1 MIKAIDIS
9 KGMNNVADVHI
20 MNDGYAEEITCLY
33 LDESGVW
40 KDIHKAK
47 ELLDLSETHFANAVR
62 VAKWKPYALPTS
74 CIDDY
79 VYVVINSS
87 GSVKLVWR
95 TQVAPET
102 WNSETVFNGVDDSA
116 YVYTLDATQ
125 FLFVD
130 GINGKRAKRIV
141 IEADG
146 SIVGSDTGSTPPTT
160 RPIFEKV
167 VLTSERDVGTRIK
180 RGHCLAI
187 CYTYVNDREEE
198 SNPSPTLI
206 LDSVQ
211 RQARGH
217 FSKDGEIYYYP
228 ITGGEYVYT
237 QELTGSIDSILLTVP
252 IDSPSVKR
260 VNIYL
265 SDVNGV
271 ETIAPLAEMR
281 LALSRPIYGYPDTKS
296 ISVNVPLS
304 DLEVSH
310 DNNVSTKGDTI
321 SLVDGVTYIGNS
333 VQGTPLIDSAE
344 RIWELRIFNANKYNY
359 VNRFITIDLYDEYGT
374 RPNDALFLKGLNWN
388 TQDMDK
394 IRLYDDDM
402 ITPLEVYHY
411 PLDSV
416 IQLHRPVTAS
426 YDATAASVYVPS
438 SGANKLFLKA
448 KQAGTVGNS
457 LTVSSGVIPT
467 QASIAFADDGYI
479 LLESVGDNY
488 NMVVTIASVNPS
500 QSLGIDIN
508 TSVPGICSIKITPE
522 TDAGGNILSTL
533 GDIVDKISWYQNY
546 DDYVTIV
553 DRSSES
559 SALLLSQPT
568 IYAKS
573 PLLAYAE
580 KSGTNT
586 VLMLPYDSE
595 TGLFTSRFI
604 DVHNVIISS
613 QDVDIVSE
621 IVEGTEYGAIFE
633 PFTQAL
639 LSGGTGSASAQD
651 NRVFCRCL
659 SMIRG
664 CVIPSNT
671 EKTLYLVEHK
681 EDPKNEGRFIE
692 LTDGYAGDNQIN
704 INDFYREKLIRN
716 PIQDIDT
723 VVVSQ
728 MHEIEGANYPGGDID
743 TRMRNAANIFD
754 ELWDDESGGQEP
766 HGVRPILTGIPDPYL
781 RTNATLYAYSLDQ
794 ETAPHVRRIRTN
806 NKLTETGTMWC
817 RWILKVPGSVRIEP
831 ILRVEEGGVGSA
843 DADAIGAIM
852 RMSDRGGEEARLYAV
867 EVDVYIR
874 SHHSLRIGSF
884 SISIPVGL
892 YPVCCGMVVSW
903 RRVTAFGDNTQYTVA
918 ILINNTLK
926 FFHHTLE
933 LHSVDM
939 NNDMLLVHSVKEN
952 SQSWGDNIYPHWLG
966 LRLNSYVENEWQ
978 ALSILRFM
986 PFYPTDGIGAY
997 NEFGLIG
1004 TNQIGF
1010 MNSNV
1015 DIGVMQIS
1023 SDIRPGRVTWGSQYS
1038 RSAMNEININEN
1050 VLALASVRSFQPSD
1064 EHNTV
1069 LIFTPDNVYML
1080 SLLGM
1085 NAEDYRLLKFISGI
1099 GIANKYAICAT
1110 HSGIVWLSDHG
1121 LMEISANGVAN
1132 ISKGTMDMTN
1142 VSTITYDGEHNWI
1155 WARGTVSDK
1164 DICFVFQCD
1173 ERVWWEY
1180 RGDVMPDDFIGGVKD
1195 GAWVSY
1201 ADKKVYEHG
1210 DESNG
1215 GDNTIRT
1222 KAIMPLGKKIGRIK
1236 AISSMPS
1243 ASYSLSAK
1251 LYGENIENS
1260 ETSSTVTAYTNRK
1273 TAIPGLSADY
1283 IQLIL
1288 SGIRDVITIQT
1299 EQ

>member
-146 SIVGSDTGSTPPTT
+146 SIVGSDMGSTPPTT

-467 QASIAFADDGYI
+467 QASIAFANDGYI

-508 TSVPGICSIKITPE
+508 TSDPGICSIKISPE

-533 GDIVDKISWYQNY
+533 ADIVDKISGYQNY

-595 TGLFTSRFI
+595 TELFTSRFI

-781 RTNATLYAYSLDQ
+781 RTNAILYAYTLDQ

-817 RWILKVPGSVRIEP
+817 RWILKVPGIGIAP

-852 RMSDRGGEEARLYAV
+852 RMSDRGGGLYAV
-867 EVDVYIR
+867 EVDVYSS
-874 SHHSLRIGSF
+874 SHQSMHIGSF
-884 SISIPVGL
+884 SISIPDGT

-933 LHSVDM
+933 FHSVDM
-939 NNDMLLVHSVKEN
+939 NNDMLLVHSVKE
-952 SQSWGDNIYPHWLG
+952 SYYGDNIYPHWLG

>member
-228 ITGGEYVYT
+228 VTGGEYVYT

-488 NMVVTIASVNPS
+488 NMVITIASVNPS
-500 QSLGIDIN
+500 QSLEMDID
-508 TSVPGICSIKITPE
+508 TSVPGICLIKITPE
-522 TDAGGNILSTL
+522 TDTGGNILSTL
-533 GDIVDKISWYQNY
+533 GDIVDKISGYQDY

-553 DRSSES
+553 DQSSES

-604 DVHNVIISS
+604 DVHNAIISS

-639 LSGGTGSASAQD
+639 LSGGTGNASAQN

-692 LTDGYAGDNQIN
+692 LTDSYTGDNQIN

-817 RWILKVPGSVRIEP
+817 RWILKVPGIGIAP

-852 RMSDRGGEEARLYAV
+852 RMFDRGGGLYAV
-867 EVDVYIR
+867 EVDVYTS
-874 SHHSLRIGSF
+874 SHQSLRIGSF
-884 SISIPVGL
+884 SISIPVGT

-933 LHSVDM
+933 FHSVDM
-939 NNDMLLVHSVKEN
+939 NNDMLLVHSVKE
-952 SQSWGDNIYPHWLG
+952 SYYGDNIYPHWLG

-1004 TNQIGF
+1004 TDQIGF

>member
-1 MIKAIDIS
+1 M
-9 KGMNNVADVHI
+9 
-20 MNDGYAEEITCLY
+20 
-33 LDESGVW
+33 
-40 KDIHKAK
+40 
-47 ELLDLSETHFANAVR
+47 
-62 VAKWKPYALPTS
+62 
-74 CIDDY
+74 
-79 VYVVINSS
+79 
-87 GSVKLVWR
+87 
-95 TQVAPET
+95 
-102 WNSETVFNGVDDSA
+102 
-116 YVYTLDATQ
+116 
-125 FLFVD
+125 
-130 GINGKRAKRIV
+130 
-141 IEADG
+141 
-146 SIVGSDTGSTPPTT
+146 
-160 RPIFEKV
+160 
-167 VLTSERDVGTRIK
+167 
-180 RGHCLAI
+180 
-187 CYTYVNDREEE
+187 
-198 SNPSPTLI
+198 
-206 LDSVQ
+206 
-211 RQARGH
+211 
-217 FSKDGEIYYYP
+217 
-228 ITGGEYVYT
+228 
-237 QELTGSIDSILLTVP
+237 
-252 IDSPSVKR
+252 
-260 VNIYL
+260 
-265 SDVNGV
+265 
-271 ETIAPLAEMR
+271 
-281 LALSRPIYGYPDTKS
+281 
-296 ISVNVPLS
+296 
-304 DLEVSH
+304 
-310 DNNVSTKGDTI
+310 
-321 SLVDGVTYIGNS
+321 
-333 VQGTPLIDSAE
+333 
-344 RIWELRIFNANKYNY
+344 
-359 VNRFITIDLYDEYGT
+359 
-374 RPNDALFLKGLNWN
+374 
-388 TQDMDK
+388 
-394 IRLYDDDM
+394 
-402 ITPLEVYHY
+402 
-411 PLDSV
+411 DSV

-426 YDATAASVYVPS
+426 CDATAASVYVPS

-467 QASIAFADDGYI
+467 QASIAFANDGYI

-488 NMVVTIASVNPS
+488 NMVVTIVSVNPS
-500 QSLGIDIN
+500 QSLDMNID
-508 TSVPGICSIKITPE
+508 TSVPEICSIKISPE

-533 GDIVDKISWYQNY
+533 GDIVGIISGYQNY
-546 DDYVTIV
+546 DRYVTIV
-553 DRSSES
+553 DQSSDT

-580 KSGTNT
+580 KIGTNT
-586 VLMLPYDSE
+586 LLMLPYDSE

-604 DVHNVIISS
+604 DVHNAIISS

-633 PFTQAL
+633 PFTQAR
-639 LSGGTGSASAQD
+639 LSGGTGSASAQK
-651 NRVFCRCL
+651 NNVFCRCL

-664 CVIPSNT
+664 CVIPSNI

-692 LTDGYAGDNQIN
+692 LTDSFAGYNQIN
-704 INDFYREKLIRN
+704 INDFYREKLIHN

-754 ELWDDESGGQEP
+754 KLWDDESGGQEP
-766 HGVRPILTGIPDPYL
+766 HGVSLITTGIPDPYL
-781 RTNATLYAYSLDQ
+781 RTIATLYTYSLDQ

-806 NKLTETGTMWC
+806 NKFTETGTMWC
-817 RWILKVPGSVRIEP
+817 RWILKVPGSVMIAP
-831 ILRVEEGGVGSA
+831 MLKVVEGGVAASA

-852 RMSDRGGEEARLYAV
+852 RMSNSVGGGGLYTV
-867 EVDVYIR
+867 EVDVYI
-874 SHHSLRIGSF
+874 SSQHSLRIGSF
-884 SISIPVGL
+884 SISIPDGM
-892 YPVCCGMVVSW
+892 YPVPCGMVVSW
-903 RRVTAFGDNTQYTVA
+903 RRGTAFGDKTQYTVA

-933 LHSVDM
+933 FHSVDM
-939 NNDMLLVHSVKEN
+939 NKDMLLVHSVKDGYYGEE
-952 SQSWGDNIYPHWLG
+952 IYPHWLG

-1099 GIANKYAICAT
+1099 GLANKYAICAT

-1132 ISKGTMDMTN
+1132 ISKGIMDMTN

-1155 WARGTVSDK
+1155 WARGTDSGK

-1180 RGDVMPDDFIGGVKD
+1180 RGGVMPDDFIGGVKD
-1195 GAWVSY
+1195 RAWVSY
-1201 ADKKVYEHG
+1201 TDKKVYEHG
-1210 DESNG
+1210 KDSNG
-1215 GDNTIRT
+1215 GNNTIRT

-1236 AISSMPS
+1236 AISSMSS

-1251 LYGENIENS
+1251 LYGENIEKS
-1260 ETSSTVTAYTNRK
+1260 ITSSTVTAYTNRK

-1288 SGIRDVITIQT
+1288 SDIRDVITIQT

>member
-9 KGMNNVADVHI
+9 KGMNNVADVHL

-79 VYVVINSS
+79 VYVVINTD
-87 GSVKLVWR
+87 GRVMLVWR
-95 TQVAPET
+95 TVATPEAWDT
-102 WNSETVFNGVDDSA
+102 ETVFTGVDDSA

-141 IEADG
+141 IETDG

-160 RPIFEKV
+160 RPIFENV

-228 ITGGEYVYT
+228 VTGGEYVYT

-252 IDSPSVKR
+252 IDSASVKR

-271 ETIAPLAEMR
+271 EAIAPLAEMR
-281 LALSRPIYGYPDTKS
+281 LALSRPIYGSPDTKS

-321 SLVDGVTYIGNS
+321 TLVDGVTYIGNS

-359 VNRFITIDLYDEYGT
+359 VNRFITIDLYDESGT
-374 RPNDALFLKGLNWN
+374 RPNDALFLKGLDWD
-388 TQDMDK
+388 TQDMSK

-411 PLDSV
+411 PLDSI

-467 QASIAFADDGYI
+467 QASIAFANDGYI

-488 NMVVTIASVNPS
+488 NMVVTIESVALS
-500 QSLGIDIN
+500 QSLDMNID
-508 TSVPGICSIKITPE
+508 TSDPGICSIKILAE
-522 TDAGGNILSTL
+522 TDASGNILSTL
-533 GDIVDKISWYQNY
+533 GDIVGIISGYQDY

-553 DRSSES
+553 DQSSNS

-580 KSGTNT
+580 KIGTNT

-595 TGLFTSRFI
+595 TELFTSRFI
-604 DVHNVIISS
+604 DVHNAIISS

-621 IVEGTEYGAIFE
+621 IVEGTEYGATFE

-651 NRVFCRCL
+651 NNVFCRCL

-664 CVIPSNT
+664 CVIPSNI

-692 LTDGYAGDNQIN
+692 LASAGAGDNQIN
-704 INDFYREKLIRN
+704 IAEFYREKLIHN

-766 HGVRPILTGIPDPYL
+766 HGVSLTPTGIPDPYL
-781 RTNATLYAYSLDQ
+781 RTNAILNAYSLDQ

-806 NKLTETGTMWC
+806 NKFTETGTMWC
-817 RWILKVPGSVRIEP
+817 RWSLKVPLPEGEMFAP
-831 ILRVEEGGVGSA
+831 ILRVVEGGVGSA

-852 RMSDRGGEEARLYAV
+852 RMSNSVGGSGMYTV
-867 EVDVYIR
+867 VVDVYSSSQQSI
-874 SHHSLRIGSF
+874 RIGSF
-884 SISIPVGL
+884 SISIPDGI
-892 YPVCCGMVVSW
+892 YPCGMVVSW
-903 RRVTAFGDNTQYTVA
+903 RRGTAFGDNTQYTVA

-933 LHSVDM
+933 FHSVDM
-939 NNDMLLVHSVKEN
+939 NNDMLLVHSVTDRYNGE
-952 SQSWGDNIYPHWLG
+952 DIHPHWLG

-1004 TNQIGF
+1004 TNEIGF

-1195 GAWVSY
+1195 WAWVSY
-1201 ADKKVYEHG
+1201 TDKKVYEHG
-1210 DESNG
+1210 NESNG

-1260 ETSSTVTAYTNRK
+1260 KTSSTVTAQTNRK

-1288 SGIRDVITIQT
+1288 SGIRDVITIQA

>member
-359 VNRFITIDLYDEYGT
+359 VNRFITIDLYDESGM

-467 QASIAFADDGYI
+467 QASIAFANDGYI

-500 QSLGIDIN
+500 QSLDMKID
-508 TSVPGICSIKITPE
+508 TSVPDICSIKISPE

-533 GDIVDKISWYQNY
+533 GDIVDKISGYQDY
-546 DDYVTIV
+546 DKYVTIV
-553 DRSSES
+553 DRSSDT

-580 KSGTNT
+580 KSGTIT

-604 DVHNVIISS
+604 DVHNAIISS

-651 NRVFCRCL
+651 NGVFCRCL

-664 CVIPSNT
+664 CVIPSNI

-692 LTDGYAGDNQIN
+692 LTDGYVGDNQID

-781 RTNATLYAYSLDQ
+781 RTNASLYAYSLDQ

-806 NKLTETGTMWC
+806 NKFTETGTMWC
-817 RWILKVPGSVRIEP
+817 RWSLKAPASMFAPMLKVV
-831 ILRVEEGGVGSA
+831 EGGVAASA

-852 RMSDRGGEEARLYAV
+852 RMSNVGGSDMYTV
-867 EVDVYIR
+867 EVDVYTS
-874 SHHSLRIGSF
+874 SHQSLRIGSF
-884 SISIPVGL
+884 SISIPVGI
-892 YPVCCGMVVSW
+892 YPVVVGMVVSW
-903 RRVTAFGDNTQYTVA
+903 RRGTAYGDNTQYTVA

-933 LHSVDM
+933 FHSVDM
-939 NNDMLLVHSVKEN
+939 NNDMLLVHSVK
-952 SQSWGDNIYPHWLG
+952 DNFYGEDIHPHWLG

-1004 TNQIGF
+1004 TNEIGF

>member
-95 TQVAPET
+95 MQVAPET

-228 ITGGEYVYT
+228 VTGGEYVYT

-488 NMVVTIASVNPS
+488 NMVITIASVNPS
-500 QSLGIDIN
+500 QSLEMDID
-508 TSVPGICSIKITPE
+508 TSVPGICLIKITPE
-522 TDAGGNILSTL
+522 TDTGGNILSTL
-533 GDIVDKISWYQNY
+533 GDIVDKISGYQDY

-553 DRSSES
+553 DQSSES

-604 DVHNVIISS
+604 DVHNAIISS

-639 LSGGTGSASAQD
+639 LSGGTGNASAQN

-681 EDPKNEGRFIE
+681 EDPKNEGRFIK
-692 LTDGYAGDNQIN
+692 LTDSYTGDNQIN

-817 RWILKVPGSVRIEP
+817 RWILKVPGIGIAP

-852 RMSDRGGEEARLYAV
+852 RMFDRGGGLYAV
-867 EVDVYIR
+867 EVDVYTS
-874 SHHSLRIGSF
+874 SHQSLRIGSF
-884 SISIPVGL
+884 SISIPVGT

-933 LHSVDM
+933 FHSVDM
-939 NNDMLLVHSVKEN
+939 NNDMLLVHSVKE
-952 SQSWGDNIYPHWLG
+952 SYYGDNIYPHWLG

-1004 TNQIGF
+1004 TDQIGF

-1155 WARGTVSDK
+1155 WARGTVGGK
-1164 DICFVFQCD
+1164 DICYVFQCD

-1180 RGDVMPDDFIGGVKD
+1180 RGEVMPDDFIGGVKD

>member
-467 QASIAFADDGYI
+467 QASIAFANDGYI

-500 QSLGIDIN
+500 QSLEMDIN

-522 TDAGGNILSTL
+522 TDTSGNILSTL
-533 GDIVDKISWYQNY
+533 GDIVDKISGYQDY

-580 KSGTNT
+580 KRGTNT

-651 NRVFCRCL
+651 NNVHCRCL

-692 LTDGYAGDNQIN
+692 LTDDYAGDNQIN

-781 RTNATLYAYSLDQ
+781 RTNAILNAYTLEQGSPL
-794 ETAPHVRRIRTN
+794 TAPHVRRIRTN

-817 RWILKVPGSVRIEP
+817 RWTLKVPGSVRIEP

-852 RMSDRGGEEARLYAV
+852 RMSDRGGGLYAV
-867 EVDVYIR
+867 GVDVY
-874 SHHSLRIGSF
+874 SSSQQSLRIGSF
-884 SISIPVGL
+884 SISIPVGT

-933 LHSVDM
+933 FHSVDM
-939 NNDMLLVHSVKEN
+939 NNDMLLVHSVKE
-952 SQSWGDNIYPHWLG
+952 SYYGDNIYPHWLG

-1023 SDIRPGRVTWGSQYS
+1023 NDIRPGRVTWGSQYS

>member
-265 SDVNGV
+265 SSVNGV

-467 QASIAFADDGYI
+467 QASIAFANDGYI

-488 NMVVTIASVNPS
+488 NMVITIASVNPS

-508 TSVPGICSIKITPE
+508 TSDPGICSIKITPE

-533 GDIVDKISWYQNY
+533 GDIVDIISGYQNY

-651 NRVFCRCL
+651 KEVFCRCL

-781 RTNATLYAYSLDQ
+781 RTNATLYAYTLDQ

-817 RWILKVPGSVRIEP
+817 RWTLKVPGSVRIEP

-852 RMSDRGGEEARLYAV
+852 RMSDRGGGLYAV

-874 SHHSLRIGSF
+874 SHHSLCIGSF
-884 SISIPVGL
+884 SISIPDGT

-952 SQSWGDNIYPHWLG
+952 SSYGDNIYPHWLG

-1155 WARGTVSDK
+1155 WARGTVGGK
-1164 DICFVFQCD
+1164 DICYVFQCD

>member
-265 SDVNGV
+265 SSVNGV

-508 TSVPGICSIKITPE
+508 TSDPGICSIKITPE

-533 GDIVDKISWYQNY
+533 GDIVDIISGYQNY

-651 NRVFCRCL
+651 KEVFCRCL

-781 RTNATLYAYSLDQ
+781 RTNATLYAYTLDQ

-817 RWILKVPGSVRIEP
+817 RWTLKVPGSVRIEP

-852 RMSDRGGEEARLYAV
+852 RMSDRGGGLYAV

-884 SISIPVGL
+884 SISIPDGT

-903 RRVTAFGDNTQYTVA
+903 RRVTAFGDNTQYTIA

-952 SQSWGDNIYPHWLG
+952 SSYGDNIYPHWLG

-1155 WARGTVSDK
+1155 WARGTVGGK
-1164 DICFVFQCD
+1164 DICYVFQCD

>member
-265 SDVNGV
+265 SSVNGV

-508 TSVPGICSIKITPE
+508 TSDPGICSIKITPE

-533 GDIVDKISWYQNY
+533 GDIVGIISGYQNY

-817 RWILKVPGSVRIEP
+817 RWTLKVPGSVRIEP

-952 SQSWGDNIYPHWLG
+952 SSYGDNIYPHWLG

-1155 WARGTVSDK
+1155 WARGTVGGK
-1164 DICFVFQCD
+1164 DICYVFQCD

>member
-265 SDVNGV
+265 SSVNGV

-508 TSVPGICSIKITPE
+508 TSDPGICSIKITPE

-533 GDIVDKISWYQNY
+533 GDIVDIISGYQNY

-651 NRVFCRCL
+651 KEVFCRCL

-781 RTNATLYAYSLDQ
+781 RTNATLYAYTLDQ

-817 RWILKVPGSVRIEP
+817 RWTLKVPGSVRIEP

-852 RMSDRGGEEARLYAV
+852 RMSDRGGGLYAV

-874 SHHSLRIGSF
+874 SHHSLCIGSF
-884 SISIPVGL
+884 SISIPDGT

-952 SQSWGDNIYPHWLG
+952 SSYGDNIYPHWLG

-1155 WARGTVSDK
+1155 WARGTVGGK
-1164 DICFVFQCD
+1164 DICYVFQCD

>member
-1 MIKAIDIS
+1 
-9 KGMNNVADVHI
+9 
-20 MNDGYAEEITCLY
+20 
-33 LDESGVW
+33 
-40 KDIHKAK
+40 
-47 ELLDLSETHFANAVR
+47 
-62 VAKWKPYALPTS
+62 
-74 CIDDY
+74 
-79 VYVVINSS
+79 
-87 GSVKLVWR
+87 
-95 TQVAPET
+95 
-102 WNSETVFNGVDDSA
+102 
-116 YVYTLDATQ
+116 
-125 FLFVD
+125 
-130 GINGKRAKRIV
+130 
-141 IEADG
+141 
-146 SIVGSDTGSTPPTT
+146 
-160 RPIFEKV
+160 
-167 VLTSERDVGTRIK
+167 
-180 RGHCLAI
+180 
-187 CYTYVNDREEE
+187 
-198 SNPSPTLI
+198 
-206 LDSVQ
+206 
-211 RQARGH
+211 
-217 FSKDGEIYYYP
+217 
-228 ITGGEYVYT
+228 
-237 QELTGSIDSILLTVP
+237 
-252 IDSPSVKR
+252 
-260 VNIYL
+260 
-265 SDVNGV
+265 
-271 ETIAPLAEMR
+271 
-281 LALSRPIYGYPDTKS
+281 
-296 ISVNVPLS
+296 
-304 DLEVSH
+304 
-310 DNNVSTKGDTI
+310 
-321 SLVDGVTYIGNS
+321 
-333 VQGTPLIDSAE
+333 
-344 RIWELRIFNANKYNY
+344 
-359 VNRFITIDLYDEYGT
+359 
-374 RPNDALFLKGLNWN
+374 
-388 TQDMDK
+388 
-394 IRLYDDDM
+394 
-402 ITPLEVYHY
+402 
-411 PLDSV
+411 
-416 IQLHRPVTAS
+416 
-426 YDATAASVYVPS
+426 
-438 SGANKLFLKA
+438 
-448 KQAGTVGNS
+448 
-457 LTVSSGVIPT
+457 
-467 QASIAFADDGYI
+467 
-479 LLESVGDNY
+479 
-488 NMVVTIASVNPS
+488 MVVTIESVALS
-500 QSLGIDIN
+500 QSLDMNID
-508 TSVPGICSIKITPE
+508 TSDPGICSIKILAE
-522 TDAGGNILSTL
+522 TDASGNILSTL
-533 GDIVDKISWYQNY
+533 GDIVGIISGYQDY

-553 DRSSES
+553 DQSSNS

-580 KSGTNT
+580 KIGTNT

-595 TGLFTSRFI
+595 TELFTSRFI
-604 DVHNVIISS
+604 DVHNAIISS

-621 IVEGTEYGAIFE
+621 IVEGTEYGATFE

-651 NRVFCRCL
+651 NNVFCRCL

-664 CVIPSNT
+664 CVIPSNI

-704 INDFYREKLIRN
+704 IAEFYREKLIHN

-766 HGVRPILTGIPDPYL
+766 HGVSLIPTGIPDPYL
-781 RTNATLYAYSLDQ
+781 RTNAILNAYSLDQ

-806 NKLTETGTMWC
+806 NKFTETGTMWC
-817 RWILKVPGSVRIEP
+817 RWSLKVPLPEGEMFAP
-831 ILRVEEGGVGSA
+831 ILRVVEGGVGSA

-852 RMSDRGGEEARLYAV
+852 RMSNSVGGSGMYTV
-867 EVDVYIR
+867 VVDVYSSSQQSI
-874 SHHSLRIGSF
+874 RIGSF
-884 SISIPVGL
+884 SISIPDGI
-892 YPVCCGMVVSW
+892 YPCGMVVSW
-903 RRVTAFGDNTQYTVA
+903 RRGTAFGDNTQYTVA

-933 LHSVDM
+933 FHSVDM
-939 NNDMLLVHSVKEN
+939 NNDMLLVHSVTDRYNGE
-952 SQSWGDNIYPHWLG
+952 DIHPHWLG

-1195 GAWVSY
+1195 WAWVSY
-1201 ADKKVYEHG
+1201 TDKKVYEHG
-1210 DESNG
+1210 NESNG

-1260 ETSSTVTAYTNRK
+1260 KTSSTVTAQTNRK

-1288 SGIRDVITIQT
+1288 SGIRDVITIQA

>member
-95 TQVAPET
+95 TVANPEA
-102 WNSETVFNGVDDSA
+102 WGAETVFTGVDASA

-160 RPIFEKV
+160 RPIFEEV

-228 ITGGEYVYT
+228 VTGGEYVYT

-304 DLEVSH
+304 VLEVSH

-321 SLVDGVTYIGNS
+321 TLVDGVTYIGNS

-467 QASIAFADDGYI
+467 QASIAFANDGYI

-500 QSLGIDIN
+500 QSLEMDIN

-522 TDAGGNILSTL
+522 TDTGGNILSTL
-533 GDIVDKISWYQNY
+533 ADIVDKISGYQDY

-651 NRVFCRCL
+651 KEVFCRCL

-664 CVIPSNT
+664 CVIPSNI

-754 ELWDDESGGQEP
+754 ELWDNESGGQEP
-766 HGVRPILTGIPDPYL
+766 HGVRQIHTGIPDPYL
-781 RTNATLYAYSLDQ
+781 RKNATLYAYTLDQ
-794 ETAPHVRRIRTN
+794 GLPMYAPRVRRIRTN
-806 NKLTETGTMWC
+806 NKFTETGTMWC
-817 RWILKVPGSVRIEP
+817 RWILKVPGIGIAP
-831 ILRVEEGGVGSA
+831 ILRVEEGGVSSA

-852 RMSDRGGEEARLYAV
+852 RMFDRGGGLYAV
-867 EVDVYIR
+867 EVDVY
-874 SHHSLRIGSF
+874 SSSQQSMRIGSF
-884 SISIPVGL
+884 EISIPNGT
-892 YPVCCGMVVSW
+892 YPCGMVVSW
-903 RRVTAFGDNTQYTVA
+903 RRGTAYGDNTQYTVA

-933 LHSVDM
+933 FHSVDM
-939 NNDMLLVHSVKEN
+939 NNDMLLVHSVKESYN
-952 SQSWGDNIYPHWLG
+952 GDNIYPHWLG

-997 NEFGLIG
+997 NEFGFIGG

-1132 ISKGTMDMTN
+1132 ISKGIMDMTN

-1155 WARGTVSDK
+1155 WARGTVEGK
-1164 DICFVFQCD
+1164 DICYVFQCD

>member
-265 SDVNGV
+265 SSVNGV

-488 NMVVTIASVNPS
+488 NMVITIASVNPS

-508 TSVPGICSIKITPE
+508 TSDPGICSIKITPE

-533 GDIVDKISWYQNY
+533 GDIVDIISGYQNY

-651 NRVFCRCL
+651 KEVFCRCL

-781 RTNATLYAYSLDQ
+781 RTNATLYAYTLDQ

-817 RWILKVPGSVRIEP
+817 RWTLKVPGSVRIEP

-874 SHHSLRIGSF
+874 SHHSLCIGSF
-884 SISIPVGL
+884 SISIPDGT

-933 LHSVDM
+933 FHSVDM

-952 SQSWGDNIYPHWLG
+952 SSYGDNIYPHWLG

-1155 WARGTVSDK
+1155 WARGTVGGK
-1164 DICFVFQCD
+1164 DICYVFQCD

>member
-95 TQVAPET
+95 TQVTPET

-467 QASIAFADDGYI
+467 QASIAFANDGYI
-479 LLESVGDNY
+479 LLESVKDNY
-488 NMVVTIASVNPS
+488 NMVVTISVAPS
-500 QSLGIDIN
+500 QSLDMNIN
-508 TSVPGICSIKITPE
+508 TSVPGICSIKISPE

-533 GDIVDKISWYQNY
+533 GDIKGIISGYQNY

-553 DRSSES
+553 DQSSNS
-559 SALLLSQPT
+559 GALLLSQPT

-573 PLLAYAE
+573 PLLAYA
-580 KSGTNT
+580 KKIGTNT

-595 TGLFTSRFI
+595 TELFTSRFI
-604 DVHNVIISS
+604 DVHNAIISS

-692 LTDGYAGDNQIN
+692 LTDGYVGDNQIN
-704 INDFYREKLIRN
+704 IIDFYREKLIHN

-743 TRMRNAANIFD
+743 MRMRNAANIFD

-766 HGVRPILTGIPDPYL
+766 HGVRRIFTGIPDPYL
-781 RTNATLYAYSLDQ
+781 RTNAILYAYTLEQ

-806 NKLTETGTMWC
+806 NKFTETGTMWC
-817 RWILKVPGSVRIEP
+817 RWNLKVPLGIGNMFAPMLKV
-831 ILRVEEGGVGSA
+831 VEGETGSA
-843 DADAIGAIM
+843 DADAVGAIM
-852 RMSDRGGEEARLYAV
+852 RMRDRGGGLYGV
-867 EVDVYIR
+867 EVDVY
-874 SHHSLRIGSF
+874 SSAQQSMRIGSF
-884 SISIPVGL
+884 SISIPDPDGF

-903 RRVTAFGDNTQYTVA
+903 RRGTAYGDNTQYTVA
-918 ILINNTLK
+918 ILIYNTLK

-933 LHSVDM
+933 FHSVDM
-939 NNDMLLVHSVKEN
+939 NNDMLLVHSVKSRYN
-952 SQSWGDNIYPHWLG
+952 GDDIHPHWLG

-1004 TNQIGF
+1004 TNEIGF

-1236 AISSMPS
+1236 AISSMPG
-1243 ASYSLSAK
+1243 ASYNLSAK

-1260 ETSSTVTAYTNRK
+1260 KTTSTVTAQTNRK

>member
-9 KGMNNVADVHI
+9 KGMNNVADVHL
-20 MNDGYAEEITCLY
+20 MNDGYAEKITCLY

-47 ELLDLSETHFANAVR
+47 ELLNLSETHFANAVR

-79 VYVVINSS
+79 VYVVINTD
-87 GSVKLVWR
+87 GRVMLVWR
-95 TQVAPET
+95 TVATPESWGT
-102 WNSETVFNGVDDSA
+102 KTVFTGVNYSA

-141 IEADG
+141 IETDG
-146 SIVGSDTGSTPPTT
+146 SIVGSDMGSTPPTT
-160 RPIFEKV
+160 RPIFENV

-228 ITGGEYVYT
+228 VTGGEYVYT
-237 QELTGSIDSILLTVP
+237 QELTGSIDSILLTIP
-252 IDSPSVKR
+252 IDSASVKR

-281 LALSRPIYGYPDTKS
+281 LALSRPIYGSPDTKS

-310 DNNVSTKGDTI
+310 DNNISTKGDTI
-321 SLVDGVTYIGNS
+321 TLVDGVTYIGNS
-333 VQGTPLIDSAE
+333 VQGTPLIDSAK

-374 RPNDALFLKGLNWN
+374 RPNDALFLKGLDWDD
-388 TQDMDK
+388 QDMDK

-426 YDATAASVYVPS
+426 CDATAASVYVPS

-467 QASIAFADDGYI
+467 QASIAFANDGYI

-488 NMVVTIASVNPS
+488 NMVVTIVSVNPS
-500 QSLGIDIN
+500 QSLDMNID
-508 TSVPGICSIKITPE
+508 TSVPEICSIKISPE

-533 GDIVDKISWYQNY
+533 GDIVGIISGYQNY
-546 DDYVTIV
+546 DKYVTIV
-553 DRSSES
+553 DQSSDT

-580 KSGTNT
+580 KISTNT
-586 VLMLPYDSE
+586 LLMLPYDSE

-604 DVHNVIISS
+604 DVHNAIISS

-633 PFTQAL
+633 PFTQAR
-639 LSGGTGSASAQD
+639 LSGGTGSASAQK
-651 NRVFCRCL
+651 NNVFCRCL

-664 CVIPSNT
+664 CVIPSNI

-692 LTDGYAGDNQIN
+692 LTDSFAGDNQIN
-704 INDFYREKLIRN
+704 INDFYREKLIHN

-754 ELWDDESGGQEP
+754 KLWDDESGGQEP
-766 HGVRPILTGIPDPYL
+766 HGVSLITTGIPDPFL
-781 RTNATLYAYSLDQ
+781 RTIATLYTYSLDQ

-806 NKLTETGTMWC
+806 NKFTETGTMWC
-817 RWILKVPGSVRIEP
+817 RWILKVPGSVMIAP
-831 ILRVEEGGVGSA
+831 MLKVVEGGVAASA

-852 RMSDRGGEEARLYAV
+852 RMSNSVGGGGLYTV
-867 EVDVYIR
+867 EVDVYI
-874 SHHSLRIGSF
+874 SSQHSLRIGSF
-884 SISIPVGL
+884 SISIPDGM
-892 YPVCCGMVVSW
+892 YPVPCGMVVSW
-903 RRVTAFGDNTQYTVA
+903 RRGTAFGDKTQYTVA

-933 LHSVDM
+933 FHSVDM
-939 NNDMLLVHSVKEN
+939 NKDMLLVHSVKDGYYGEE
-952 SQSWGDNIYPHWLG
+952 IYPHWLG

-1132 ISKGTMDMTN
+1132 ISKGIMDMTN
-1142 VSTITYDGEHNWI
+1142 ISTITYDGEHNWI
-1155 WARGTVSDK
+1155 WARGTDSGK

-1180 RGDVMPDDFIGGVKD
+1180 RGAVMPDDFIGGVKD
-1195 GAWVSY
+1195 RAWVSY
-1201 ADKKVYEHG
+1201 TDKKVYEHG
-1210 DESNG
+1210 NDSNG
-1215 GDNTIRT
+1215 GNNTIRT

-1236 AISSMPS
+1236 AISSMSS

-1251 LYGENIENS
+1251 LYGENIEKS
-1260 ETSSTVTAYTNRK
+1260 ITSSTVTAYTNRK

-1288 SGIRDVITIQT
+1288 SDIRDVITIQT

>member
-488 NMVVTIASVNPS
+488 NMVITIASVNPS
-500 QSLGIDIN
+500 QSLEMDIN
-508 TSVPGICSIKITPE
+508 TSDPGICSIKITPE
-522 TDAGGNILSTL
+522 TDTSGNILSTL
-533 GDIVDKISWYQNY
+533 GDIVDKISGYQNY

-595 TGLFTSRFI
+595 TELFTSRFI
-604 DVHNVIISS
+604 DVHNAIISS

-692 LTDGYAGDNQIN
+692 LTDSYTGDNQIN

-817 RWILKVPGSVRIEP
+817 RWTLKVPGSVRIEP

-852 RMSDRGGEEARLYAV
+852 RMSDRGGGLYAV

-884 SISIPVGL
+884 SISIPDGT

-933 LHSVDM
+933 FHSVDM
-939 NNDMLLVHSVKEN
+939 NNDMLLVHSVKE
-952 SQSWGDNIYPHWLG
+952 SSYGDNIYPHWLG

>member
-321 SLVDGVTYIGNS
+321 TLVDGVTYIGNS

-522 TDAGGNILSTL
+522 TDTGGNILSTL
-533 GDIVDKISWYQNY
+533 GDIVGIISGYQNY

-651 NRVFCRCL
+651 KEVFCRCL

-664 CVIPSNT
+664 CVIPSNI

-781 RTNATLYAYSLDQ
+781 RTNATLYAYTLDQ

-806 NKLTETGTMWC
+806 NKFTETGTMWC
-817 RWILKVPGSVRIEP
+817 RWTLKVPGSVRIEP
-831 ILRVEEGGVGSA
+831 ILRVEEGGEGSA

-852 RMSDRGGEEARLYAV
+852 RMSDRGEGLYAV
-867 EVDVYIR
+867 DVDVYIR
-874 SHHSLRIGSF
+874 SHHSQRIGYF
-884 SISIPVGL
+884 SISIPVGI

-903 RRVTAFGDNTQYTVA
+903 RRGTAFGDNTQYTVA
-918 ILINNTLK
+918 ILIYNTLK

-939 NNDMLLVHSVKEN
+939 NNDMLLVHSVKE
-952 SQSWGDNIYPHWLG
+952 SW
-966 LRLNSYVENEWQ
+966 LR
-978 ALSILRFM
+978 R
-986 PFYPTDGIGAY
+986 
-997 NEFGLIG
+997 
-1004 TNQIGF
+1004 
-1010 MNSNV
+1010 
-1015 DIGVMQIS
+1015 
-1023 SDIRPGRVTWGSQYS
+1023 
-1038 RSAMNEININEN
+1038 
-1050 VLALASVRSFQPSD
+1050 
-1064 EHNTV
+1064 
-1069 LIFTPDNVYML
+1069 
-1080 SLLGM
+1080 
-1085 NAEDYRLLKFISGI
+1085 
-1099 GIANKYAICAT
+1099 
-1110 HSGIVWLSDHG
+1110 
-1121 LMEISANGVAN
+1121 
-1132 ISKGTMDMTN
+1132 
-1142 VSTITYDGEHNWI
+1142 
-1155 WARGTVSDK
+1155 
-1164 DICFVFQCD
+1164 
-1173 ERVWWEY
+1173 
-1180 RGDVMPDDFIGGVKD
+1180 
-1195 GAWVSY
+1195 
-1201 ADKKVYEHG
+1201 
-1210 DESNG
+1210 
-1215 GDNTIRT
+1215 
-1222 KAIMPLGKKIGRIK
+1222 
-1236 AISSMPS
+1236 
-1243 ASYSLSAK
+1243 
-1251 LYGENIENS
+1251 
-1260 ETSSTVTAYTNRK
+1260 
-1273 TAIPGLSADY
+1273 
-1283 IQLIL
+1283 
-1288 SGIRDVITIQT
+1288 
-1299 EQ
+1299 

>member
-374 RPNDALFLKGLNWN
+374 RPNDALFLKGLDWDN
-388 TQDMDK
+388 QDMDK

-467 QASIAFADDGYI
+467 QASIAFANDGYI

-508 TSVPGICSIKITPE
+508 TSDPGICSIKISPE

-533 GDIVDKISWYQNY
+533 GDIVDKISGYQNY

-553 DRSSES
+553 DQSSES

-580 KSGTNT
+580 KIGTDT

-604 DVHNVIISS
+604 DVHNAIISS

-692 LTDGYAGDNQIN
+692 LTDSYTGDNQIN

-781 RTNATLYAYSLDQ
+781 RTNATLYAYTLDQ

-817 RWILKVPGSVRIEP
+817 RWTLKVPGSVRIEP

-852 RMSDRGGEEARLYAV
+852 RMSDRGGGLYAV
-867 EVDVYIR
+867 GVDVYIR
-874 SHHSLRIGSF
+874 SHLSLRIGSF
-884 SISIPVGL
+884 SILIPDGT

-933 LHSVDM
+933 FHSVDM

-952 SQSWGDNIYPHWLG
+952 SSYGDNIYPHWLG

-997 NEFGLIG
+997 NEFGLIVG

-1023 SDIRPGRVTWGSQYS
+1023 NDIRPGRVTWGSQYS

-1132 ISKGTMDMTN
+1132 ISKGIMDMTN

>member
-95 TQVAPET
+95 TAATPEAWGT
-102 WNSETVFNGVDDSA
+102 KTVFTGVDDSA

-141 IEADG
+141 IETDG

-160 RPIFEKV
+160 RPIFENV

-228 ITGGEYVYT
+228 VTGGEYVYT

-321 SLVDGVTYIGNS
+321 TLVDGVTYIGNS

-359 VNRFITIDLYDEYGT
+359 VNRFITIDLYDEHGT

-508 TSVPGICSIKITPE
+508 TSDPGICSIKISPE

-533 GDIVDKISWYQNY
+533 GDIVDKISGYQNY

-553 DRSSES
+553 DQSSDS
-559 SALLLSQPT
+559 NALLLSQTT

-580 KSGTNT
+580 KIGTNT

-604 DVHNVIISS
+604 DVHNAIISS

-639 LSGGTGSASAQD
+639 LSGGTGNASAQD

-692 LTDGYAGDNQIN
+692 LTDSSTGDNQIN

-781 RTNATLYAYSLDQ
+781 CTNATLYAYSLDQ

-817 RWILKVPGSVRIEP
+817 RWILKVPGIGIAP

-852 RMSDRGGEEARLYAV
+852 RMFDRGGGLYAV
-867 EVDVYIR
+867 EVDVYTS
-874 SHHSLRIGSF
+874 SHQSLRIGSF
-884 SISIPVGL
+884 LISIPVGT

-933 LHSVDM
+933 FHSVDM
-939 NNDMLLVHSVKEN
+939 NNDMLLVHSVKE
-952 SQSWGDNIYPHWLG
+952 SYYGDNIYPHWLG

-1004 TNQIGF
+1004 TDQIGF

-1155 WARGTVSDK
+1155 WARGTVGGK
-1164 DICFVFQCD
+1164 DICYVFQCD

>member
-95 TQVAPET
+95 TAATPEAWGT
-102 WNSETVFNGVDDSA
+102 KTVFTGVDDSA

-141 IEADG
+141 IETDG

-160 RPIFEKV
+160 RPIFENV

-228 ITGGEYVYT
+228 VTGGEYVYT

-321 SLVDGVTYIGNS
+321 TLVDGVTYIGNS

-359 VNRFITIDLYDEYGT
+359 VNRFITIDLYDEHGT

-488 NMVVTIASVNPS
+488 NMVITIASVNPS

-508 TSVPGICSIKITPE
+508 TSDPGICSIKITPE

-533 GDIVDKISWYQNY
+533 GDIVDKISGYQNY

-553 DRSSES
+553 DQSSDS
-559 SALLLSQPT
+559 NALLLSQTT

-580 KSGTNT
+580 KIGTNT

-604 DVHNVIISS
+604 DVHNAIISS

-639 LSGGTGSASAQD
+639 LSGGTGNASAQD

-692 LTDGYAGDNQIN
+692 LTDSSTGDNQIN

-781 RTNATLYAYSLDQ
+781 CTNATLYAYSLDQ

-817 RWILKVPGSVRIEP
+817 RWILKVPGIGIAP

-852 RMSDRGGEEARLYAV
+852 RMFDRGGGLYAV
-867 EVDVYIR
+867 EVDVYTS
-874 SHHSLRIGSF
+874 SHQSLRIGSF
-884 SISIPVGL
+884 LISIPVGT

-933 LHSVDM
+933 FHSVDM
-939 NNDMLLVHSVKEN
+939 NNDMLLVHSVKE
-952 SQSWGDNIYPHWLG
+952 SYYGDNIYPHWLG

-1004 TNQIGF
+1004 TDQIGF

-1155 WARGTVSDK
+1155 WARGTVGGK
-1164 DICFVFQCD
+1164 DICYVFQCD

>member
-265 SDVNGV
+265 SSVNGV

-508 TSVPGICSIKITPE
+508 TSDPGICSIKITPE

-533 GDIVDKISWYQNY
+533 GDIVGIISGYQNY

-651 NRVFCRCL
+651 KEVFCRCL

-781 RTNATLYAYSLDQ
+781 RTNATLYAYTLDQ

-817 RWILKVPGSVRIEP
+817 RWTLKVPGSVRIEP

-852 RMSDRGGEEARLYAV
+852 RMSDRGGGLYAV

-874 SHHSLRIGSF
+874 SHHSLCIGSF
-884 SISIPVGL
+884 SISIPDGT

-903 RRVTAFGDNTQYTVA
+903 RRVTAFGDNTQYTIA

-952 SQSWGDNIYPHWLG
+952 SSYGDNIYPHWLG

-1155 WARGTVSDK
+1155 WARGTVGGK
-1164 DICFVFQCD
+1164 DICYVFQCD

>member
-160 RPIFEKV
+160 RPIFENV

-488 NMVVTIASVNPS
+488 NMVITIASVNPS
-500 QSLGIDIN
+500 QSLEMDIN
-508 TSVPGICSIKITPE
+508 TSDPGICSIKITPE
-522 TDAGGNILSTL
+522 TDTSGNILSTL
-533 GDIVDKISWYQNY
+533 GDIVDKISGYQNY

-604 DVHNVIISS
+604 DVHNAIISS

-651 NRVFCRCL
+651 KIVFCRCL

-692 LTDGYAGDNQIN
+692 LTDSYTGDNQIN

-817 RWILKVPGSVRIEP
+817 RWILKVPGIGIAP

-852 RMSDRGGEEARLYAV
+852 RMFDRGGGLYAV

-874 SHHSLRIGSF
+874 SHLSQRIGSF
-884 SISIPVGL
+884 SISLPPGL
-892 YPVCCGMVVSW
+892 YPCGMVVSW

-933 LHSVDM
+933 FHSVDM
-939 NNDMLLVHSVKEN
+939 NNDMLLVHSVKE
-952 SQSWGDNIYPHWLG
+952 SYYGDNIYPHWLG

-1155 WARGTVSDK
+1155 WARGTVGGK
-1164 DICFVFQCD
+1164 DICYVFQCD

-1180 RGDVMPDDFIGGVKD
+1180 RGEVMPDDFIGGVKD

>member
-1 MIKAIDIS
+1 
-9 KGMNNVADVHI
+9 
-20 MNDGYAEEITCLY
+20 
-33 LDESGVW
+33 
-40 KDIHKAK
+40 
-47 ELLDLSETHFANAVR
+47 
-62 VAKWKPYALPTS
+62 
-74 CIDDY
+74 
-79 VYVVINSS
+79 
-87 GSVKLVWR
+87 
-95 TQVAPET
+95 
-102 WNSETVFNGVDDSA
+102 
-116 YVYTLDATQ
+116 
-125 FLFVD
+125 
-130 GINGKRAKRIV
+130 
-141 IEADG
+141 
-146 SIVGSDTGSTPPTT
+146 
-160 RPIFEKV
+160 
-167 VLTSERDVGTRIK
+167 
-180 RGHCLAI
+180 
-187 CYTYVNDREEE
+187 
-198 SNPSPTLI
+198 
-206 LDSVQ
+206 
-211 RQARGH
+211 
-217 FSKDGEIYYYP
+217 
-228 ITGGEYVYT
+228 
-237 QELTGSIDSILLTVP
+237 
-252 IDSPSVKR
+252 
-260 VNIYL
+260 
-265 SDVNGV
+265 
-271 ETIAPLAEMR
+271 
-281 LALSRPIYGYPDTKS
+281 
-296 ISVNVPLS
+296 
-304 DLEVSH
+304 
-310 DNNVSTKGDTI
+310 
-321 SLVDGVTYIGNS
+321 
-333 VQGTPLIDSAE
+333 
-344 RIWELRIFNANKYNY
+344 
-359 VNRFITIDLYDEYGT
+359 
-374 RPNDALFLKGLNWN
+374 
-388 TQDMDK
+388 
-394 IRLYDDDM
+394 
-402 ITPLEVYHY
+402 
-411 PLDSV
+411 
-416 IQLHRPVTAS
+416 
-426 YDATAASVYVPS
+426 
-438 SGANKLFLKA
+438 
-448 KQAGTVGNS
+448 
-457 LTVSSGVIPT
+457 
-467 QASIAFADDGYI
+467 
-479 LLESVGDNY
+479 
-488 NMVVTIASVNPS
+488 
-500 QSLGIDIN
+500 
-508 TSVPGICSIKITPE
+508 
-522 TDAGGNILSTL
+522 
-533 GDIVDKISWYQNY
+533 
-546 DDYVTIV
+546 
-553 DRSSES
+553 
-559 SALLLSQPT
+559 
-568 IYAKS
+568 
-573 PLLAYAE
+573 
-580 KSGTNT
+580 
-586 VLMLPYDSE
+586 
-595 TGLFTSRFI
+595 
-604 DVHNVIISS
+604 
-613 QDVDIVSE
+613 
-621 IVEGTEYGAIFE
+621 
-633 PFTQAL
+633 
-639 LSGGTGSASAQD
+639 
-651 NRVFCRCL
+651 
-659 SMIRG
+659 
-664 CVIPSNT
+664 
-671 EKTLYLVEHK
+671 
-681 EDPKNEGRFIE
+681 
-692 LTDGYAGDNQIN
+692 
-704 INDFYREKLIRN
+704 
-716 PIQDIDT
+716 
-723 VVVSQ
+723 

-817 RWILKVPGSVRIEP
+817 RWILKVPGIGIAP
-831 ILRVEEGGVGSA
+831 ILRVEEGRVGSA

-852 RMSDRGGEEARLYAV
+852 RMFDRGGGLYAV
-867 EVDVYIR
+867 EVDVYTS
-874 SHHSLRIGSF
+874 SHQSLRIGSF
-884 SISIPVGL
+884 SISIPDGT

-933 LHSVDM
+933 FHSVDM
-939 NNDMLLVHSVKEN
+939 NNDMLLVHSVKE
-952 SQSWGDNIYPHWLG
+952 SYYGDNIYPHWLG

-1155 WARGTVSDK
+1155 WARGTVGGK
-1164 DICFVFQCD
+1164 DICYVFQCD

>member
-265 SDVNGV
+265 SSVNGV

-508 TSVPGICSIKITPE
+508 TSDPGICSIKITPE

-533 GDIVDKISWYQNY
+533 GDIVDIISGYQNY

-651 NRVFCRCL
+651 KEVFCRCL

-781 RTNATLYAYSLDQ
+781 RTNATLYAYTLDQ

-817 RWILKVPGSVRIEP
+817 RWTLKVPGSVRIEP

-852 RMSDRGGEEARLYAV
+852 RMSDRGGGLYAV

-874 SHHSLRIGSF
+874 SHHSLCIGSF
-884 SISIPVGL
+884 SISIPDGT

-903 RRVTAFGDNTQYTVA
+903 RRVTAFGDNTQYTIA

-952 SQSWGDNIYPHWLG
+952 SSYGDNIYPHWLG

-1155 WARGTVSDK
+1155 WARGTVGGK
-1164 DICFVFQCD
+1164 DICYVFQCD

>member
-488 NMVVTIASVNPS
+488 NMVITIASVNPS
-500 QSLGIDIN
+500 QSLEMDIN
-508 TSVPGICSIKITPE
+508 TSDPGICSIKITPE
-522 TDAGGNILSTL
+522 TDTSGNILSTL
-533 GDIVDKISWYQNY
+533 GDIVDKISGYQNY

-595 TGLFTSRFI
+595 TELFTSRFI
-604 DVHNVIISS
+604 DVHNAIISS

-692 LTDGYAGDNQIN
+692 LTDSYTGDNQIN

-817 RWILKVPGSVRIEP
+817 RWTLKVPGSVRIEP

-852 RMSDRGGEEARLYAV
+852 RMSDRGGGLYAV

-884 SISIPVGL
+884 SISIPDGT

-933 LHSVDM
+933 FHSVDM

-952 SQSWGDNIYPHWLG
+952 SSYGDNIYPHWLG

>member
-467 QASIAFADDGYI
+467 QASIAFANDGYI

-488 NMVVTIASVNPS
+488 NMVITIASVNPS
-500 QSLGIDIN
+500 QSLGMDIN

-533 GDIVDKISWYQNY
+533 GDIVDKISGYQNY

-639 LSGGTGSASAQD
+639 LSGGTGGASAQD

-692 LTDGYAGDNQIN
+692 LTDSYTGDNQIN

-781 RTNATLYAYSLDQ
+781 RTNATLYAYTLDQ

-817 RWILKVPGSVRIEP
+817 RWTLKVPGSVRVEP
-831 ILRVEEGGVGSA
+831 ILRVEEGGVSSA

-852 RMSDRGGEEARLYAV
+852 RMSDRGEGLYAV
-867 EVDVYIR
+867 EVDVY
-874 SHHSLRIGSF
+874 SSSQQSLRIGSF
-884 SISIPVGL
+884 SISIPDGT

-933 LHSVDM
+933 FHSVDM
-939 NNDMLLVHSVKEN
+939 NNDMLLVHSVKE
-952 SQSWGDNIYPHWLG
+952 SYYGDNIYPHWLG

-1155 WARGTVSDK
+1155 WARGTVGGK
-1164 DICFVFQCD
+1164 DICYVFQCD

-1180 RGDVMPDDFIGGVKD
+1180 RGEVMPDDFIGGVKD

>member
-95 TQVAPET
+95 TRVAPET

-265 SDVNGV
+265 SSVNGV

-321 SLVDGVTYIGNS
+321 TLVDGVTYIGNS
-333 VQGTPLIDSAE
+333 VQGTPLIDNAE

-508 TSVPGICSIKITPE
+508 TSDPGICSIKITPE

-533 GDIVDKISWYQNY
+533 GDIVGIISGYQNY

-681 EDPKNEGRFIE
+681 EDPKNEGRFIK
-692 LTDGYAGDNQIN
+692 LTDSYTGDNQIN

-781 RTNATLYAYSLDQ
+781 CTNATLYAYTLDQ

-806 NKLTETGTMWC
+806 NKPTETGTMWC
-817 RWILKVPGSVRIEP
+817 RWTLKVPGSVRIEP
-831 ILRVEEGGVGSA
+831 ILRVEEGGVGSP

-852 RMSDRGGEEARLYAV
+852 RMSDRGGGLYAV

-884 SISIPVGL
+884 LISIPDGT
-892 YPVCCGMVVSW
+892 YPVGMVVSW
-903 RRVTAFGDNTQYTVA
+903 RRVTAFGDNTQYTIA

-933 LHSVDM
+933 FHSVDM

-952 SQSWGDNIYPHWLG
+952 SSYGDNIYPHWLG

-1155 WARGTVSDK
+1155 WARGTVGGK
-1164 DICFVFQCD
+1164 DICYVFQCD

-1180 RGDVMPDDFIGGVKD
+1180 RGEVMPDDFIGGVKD

>member
-374 RPNDALFLKGLNWN
+374 RPNDALFLKGLDWDN
-388 TQDMDK
+388 QDMDK

-467 QASIAFADDGYI
+467 QASIAFANDGYI

-488 NMVVTIASVNPS
+488 NMVITIASVNPS
-500 QSLGIDIN
+500 QSLEMDIN
-508 TSVPGICSIKITPE
+508 TSDSGICSIKITPE

-533 GDIVDKISWYQNY
+533 GDIVDKISGYQNY

-553 DRSSES
+553 DQSSES

-580 KSGTNT
+580 KIGTDT

-604 DVHNVIISS
+604 DVHNAIISS

-692 LTDGYAGDNQIN
+692 LTDSYTGDNQIN

-781 RTNATLYAYSLDQ
+781 RTNATLYAYTLDQ

-817 RWILKVPGSVRIEP
+817 RWTLKVPGSVRIEP

-852 RMSDRGGEEARLYAV
+852 RMSDRGGGLYAV
-867 EVDVYIR
+867 GVDVYIR
-874 SHHSLRIGSF
+874 SHLSLRIGSF
-884 SISIPVGL
+884 SISIPDGT

-933 LHSVDM
+933 FHSVDM

-952 SQSWGDNIYPHWLG
+952 SSYGDNIYPHWLG

-997 NEFGLIG
+997 NEFGLIVG

-1023 SDIRPGRVTWGSQYS
+1023 NDIRPGRVTWGSQYS

-1132 ISKGTMDMTN
+1132 ISKGIMDMTN